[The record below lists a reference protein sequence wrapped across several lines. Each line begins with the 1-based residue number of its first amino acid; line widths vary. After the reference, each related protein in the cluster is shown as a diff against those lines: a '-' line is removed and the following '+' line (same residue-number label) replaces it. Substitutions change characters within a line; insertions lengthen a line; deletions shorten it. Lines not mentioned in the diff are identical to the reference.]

1 MEPSSPWDDVGPEN
15 ENKEPSFVDSRPES
29 IPISAGFS
37 SMQNGSMLT
46 GMAEM
51 PPGQMIFLGPPSGA
65 PKVVGILCT
74 IYGVILFGS
83 SALNIVG
90 AFGYQTSQPVLLA
103 IYAAGLATAGATI
116 GGGVMLVSYQRRG
129 VHLLFAAILVS
140 SVLSGVELTM
150 TDDIYDQMYED
161 GDLSEEEY
169 EVISANSGL
178 ISGIGMFMVALC
190 GGICGLIVAIP
201 LMVSNNGLDN
211 SSLFG

>member
-1 MEPSSPWDDVGPEN
+1 MESSSPWDDVGPES
-15 ENKEPSFVDSRPES
+15 ESKEPSFDDSAPEG

-37 SMQNGSMLT
+37 SMQNGAMLT

-51 PPGQMIFLGPPSGA
+51 PPGQMIFLGPPSSA
-65 PKVVGILCT
+65 PKVIGILCT
-74 IYGVILFGS
+74 LWGVFLLGS

-150 TDDIYDQMYED
+150 TDEIYDQMYED
-161 GDLSEEEY
+161 GDISEEEY
-169 EVISANSGL
+169 EIISANSGL

-201 LMVSNNGLDN
+201 LMVSNNGLDD